1 MLLSANTGVSKSVF
15 STLIPVNDA
24 AEFRRLALRS
34 ATLDP
39 EEKVVRVVA
48 GLPDERLADDGS
60 VFLTIIHIYCSV
72 HISMHEVGTL
82 VC

>member
-60 VFLTIIHIYCSV
+60 VFFDDHPYLLFSPHFHV
-72 HISMHEVGTL
+72 
-82 VC
+82 